1 MMDGVNNA
9 QQPNREQAVDFGFLP
24 IPTYLH
30 YAPQK
35 AERFDLTRNIIFC
48 IATTFGWFYP

>member
-1 MMDGVNNA
+1 MDGA
-9 QQPNREQAVDFGFLP
+9 HSTQQPNRGQAVDFGFLP
-24 IPTYLH
+24 IPTHLY

-48 IATTFGWFYP
+48 IATTFGWSYS